1 MKRGRLDGKR
11 HRVAHIDQ
19 EKSTV
24 DVFEHVI
31 RGVRLNRLRELLRET
46 ERQRKREHGDETW
59 RSTAGPTT
67 A

>member
-1 MKRGRLDGKR
+1 MKRTRAHGKR
-11 HRVAHIDQ
+11 ERVAHIDQ
-19 EKSTV
+19 EKSMV

-46 ERQRKREHGDETW
+46 EKQRKREHGDGTW
-59 RSTAGPTT
+59 RTAGPTT